1 MTCRPA
7 TGRGA
12 GGAAAV
18 AAALAL
24 AAGCGG
30 TAGDLMAVERTGPAP
45 GVASQRIVVT
55 GDGRGRCGARGPL
68 RQLESAT
75 VIEARALERD
85 LGPLA
90 ERAAGYAGPA
100 GRARLV
106 ARTRAGT
113 VRWVEGAPRL
123 PPVLART
130 DLFALRVGR
139 VLCARR

>member
-1 MTCRPA
+1 MTGRPA

-12 GGAAAV
+12 AAA
-18 AAALAL
+18 ATLAL

-30 TAGDLMAVERTGPAP
+30 TAGDLMAVERAGPPPTGAT
-45 GVASQRIVVT
+45 QRIVVT
-55 GDGRGRCGARGPL
+55 GDGRARCGARGPL
-68 RQLESAT
+68 RQLHSAT

-90 ERAAGYAGPA
+90 ERAASYAGPA
-100 GRARLV
+100 GRPRLV

-130 DLFALRVGR
+130 DRFALRVGR
-139 VLCARR
+139 ALCRPR